1 MEFAARVTPTSGQA
15 EPARGITI
23 FLLRKSFADI
33 QKEADAAEPAPD
45 KAAFIDKLEVSPEL
59 KAWMK
64 KHDRVDLSGPEFPKQ
79 IAPDDVLNVP
89 EFSKAFSDRNSGD
102 RTIRLPVAK
111 YLKTDQKKYPEKY
124 ALELNEYHTE
134 LRDFIEK
141 HPETLETL
149 DIALDEV
156 RVNPGPKWQHLLM
169 ERTARVHR
177 RAMQLAGTT
186 YLAASTDSDLNGR
199 GRFSG
204 LPAGTYWLST
214 LEVGSDFRRCARAL
228 GLSRQHDR
236 GQDRH
241 RAAFEPQSRGDRRAL
256 TANHGPRGKLVA
268 WAIPP
273 SGLASMLLSCY
284 CSRSTWA

>member
-1 MEFAARVTPTSGQA
+1 
-15 EPARGITI
+15 
-23 FLLRKSFADI
+23 
-33 QKEADAAEPAPD
+33 
-45 KAAFIDKLEVSPEL
+45 
-59 KAWMK
+59 
-64 KHDRVDLSGPEFPKQ
+64 
-79 IAPDDVLNVP
+79 
-89 EFSKAFSDRNSGD
+89 
-102 RTIRLPVAK
+102 VAK

-124 ALELNEYHTE
+124 ALELNQYHTE

-186 YLAASTDSDLNGR
+186 YLAASTDSDLDGR

-214 LEVGSDFRRCARAL
+214 LEVEAISGDAHVRWDFPVNVIAGKTATVQ
-228 GLSRQHDR
+228 LSNLNSVEI
-236 GQDRH
+236 
-241 RAAFEPQSRGDRRAL
+241 AA
-256 TANHGPRGKLVA
+256 H
-268 WAIPP
+268 
-273 SGLASMLLSCY
+273 
-284 CSRSTWA
+284 